1 MAATQATLVNGAQ
14 ITVANIPTALYSSP
28 TSSAPTSGKGTII
41 SAFTISNSALTS
53 VTYKCWV
60 VPSGSSVGDAF
71 LLVPERM
78 IKTLKTDV
86 PYEVVSHF
94 MPANSILYVECNT
107 AAAVNVRV
115 SGVELT
121 LS

>member
-14 ITVANIPTALYSSP
+14 ITVSNIPTALYSSP

-71 LLVPERM
+71 LLVPERI